1 MSIVGAGNNIVKS
14 AGKPLRANQYRMEP
28 GMAISPHDIPIGK
41 KQFPGELTVNMQIP
55 ES

>member
-28 GMAISPHDIPIGK
+28 GMALSPHDIPIGK
-41 KQFPGELTVNMQIP
+41 K
-55 ES
+55 